1 MGDRLHP
8 RLIFSNYKY
17 ITVDRCVLLWA
28 SSNEH
33 MHGYRLRGELALVS
47 LNHSM
52 DVANARIYTRLCG
65 TLRTCTVFYRG
76 RVRYIQILQ

>member
-33 MHGYRLRGELALVS
+33 LHGNRLRGACISFTKL
-47 LNHSM
+47 LNG
-52 DVANARIYTRLCG
+52 C
-65 TLRTCTVFYRG
+65 CKC
-76 RVRYIQILQ
+76 